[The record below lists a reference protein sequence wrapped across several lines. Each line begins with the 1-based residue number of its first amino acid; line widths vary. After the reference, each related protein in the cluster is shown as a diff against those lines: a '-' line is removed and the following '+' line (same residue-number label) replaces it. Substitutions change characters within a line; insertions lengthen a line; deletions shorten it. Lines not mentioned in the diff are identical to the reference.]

1 MGGWVW
7 KLAVQ
12 CWQFSPQTH
21 VLYLKWLFISL
32 HACVPACLHVCTS
45 VCENRASATFGDSHH
60 RRHMSCNGF
69 LSDSMPIY
77 LCMSARL
84 NVKMALTIDRH
95 MSCNGF
101 YQPACLHVCMWKWG
115 VDDFWLETQT
125 ISLYQT
131 VCLCCIP
138 RYTMENNTT
147 PKWIPQHAI
156 KNNTMPSCRLPR
168 KTIPQLTVQQ
178 WNTIPRQIA

>member
-12 CWQFSPQTH
+12 CWQISPQTH

-32 HACVPACLHVCTS
+32 RACMSTCLHVCTS
-45 VCENRASATFGDSHH
+45 VTVCENGASATFGDSHH

-84 NVKMALTIDRH
+84 HVKMGRRRLLAWDADYQLVSDCVSLLHTKIY
-95 MSCNGF
+95 NG
-101 YQPACLHVCMWKWG
+101 K
-115 VDDFWLETQT
+115 
-125 ISLYQT
+125 
-131 VCLCCIP
+131 
-138 RYTMENNTT
+138 NTT
-147 PKWIPQHAI
+147 PWWIVL
-156 KNNTMPSCRLPR
+156 NTTAHNE
-168 KTIPQLTVQQ
+168 KTIPCQAAYLGIQYHT
-178 WNTIPRQIA
+178 